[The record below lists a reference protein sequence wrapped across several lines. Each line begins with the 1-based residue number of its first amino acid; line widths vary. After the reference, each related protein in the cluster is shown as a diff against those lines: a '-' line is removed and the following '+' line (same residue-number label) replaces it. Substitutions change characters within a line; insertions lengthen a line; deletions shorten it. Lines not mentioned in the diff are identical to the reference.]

1 MPWSAS
7 PVIQEDCIIP
17 EREIH
22 PDTTRSKLLLIS
34 MAHGEVVEMED
45 RLVKRITLFVV
56 TLAAFL
62 TPFDGSAVNIALPS
76 IGKEFS
82 MDAVSLGWVATAYLL
97 ASAMFLVPFGRV
109 ADIFGRKKIF
119 TFGILIFTVASFSMV
134 LCGSGA
140 MLIGL
145 RIVQGFGSAMIF
157 GTGVALLTSVFPAQE
172 RGKALGIN
180 VAAVYLG
187 LSVGP
192 FLGGLL
198 TAHFGW
204 RSIFMVNVPLGLL
217 AMALVSFKLR
227 EEWAEA
233 KGEKFDLAGSIIYCF
248 ALIAVIYGF
257 SSFSRWGTG
266 VGSGLIALGVLG
278 IFAFIVWET
287 KVKNPVLNIDLF
299 RGNRTFVFS
308 NLAALIHYSA
318 TFAVAF
324 FLSLYLQYI
333 KKLNPQSAGT
343 ILVFQPVVMAACSPF
358 AGRLSDKMEPRIV
371 ASMGMALTA
380 FGLFLF
386 GFLQGNTSLEF
397 VIADL
402 ILLGFGFALFSS
414 PNTNAVMSS
423 VEKRFYGVASGTLGT
438 MRLTGQV
445 LSMGMAMLI
454 FAVHIGHAQITPEYF
469 PLLLQSTKSAFIL
482 FGILCSGG
490 TLASLARGKV
500 HLKH

>member
-1 MPWSAS
+1 M
-7 PVIQEDCIIP
+7 E
-17 EREIH
+17 
-22 PDTTRSKLLLIS
+22 
-34 MAHGEVVEMED
+34 HG
-45 RLVKRITLFVV
+45 LAKRITLFVV

-109 ADIFGRKKIF
+109 ADIYGRKKVF
-119 TFGILIFTVASFSMV
+119 TLGILVFTAATFSMV

-140 MLIGL
+140 MLICL
-145 RIVQGFGSAMIF
+145 RIAQGFGSAMIF
-157 GTGVALLTSVFPAQE
+157 GTGVALLISIFPPQE

-198 TAHFGW
+198 TSHFGW
-204 RSIFMVNVPLGLL
+204 RSIFLVNVPLGLL
-217 AMALVSFKLR
+217 AMALVSYKLK

-233 KGEKFDLAGSIIYCF
+233 QGEKFDLSGSILYCLG
-248 ALIAVIYGF
+248 LIAIIYGF
-257 SSFSRWGTG
+257 SSFSQWGAM
-266 VGSGLIALGVLG
+266 VSSGLILLGVLG
-278 IFAFIVWET
+278 IFAFIAWEM
-287 KVKNPVLNIDLF
+287 KVKNPVLNIELF
-299 RGNRTFVFS
+299 RGNRVFVLS
-308 NLAALIHYSA
+308 NLAAFIHYGA

-333 KKLNPQSAGT
+333 QKLSPQSAGT
-343 ILVFQPVVMAACSPF
+343 ILVFQPVVMAVCSPF
-358 AGRLSDKMEPRIV
+358 AGRLSDRIEPRIV

-380 FGLFLF
+380 AGLFLLA
-386 GFLQGNTSLEF
+386 FLGGNTPLEF
-397 VIADL
+397 VIGDL
-402 ILLGFGFALFSS
+402 ILLGLGFALFSS
-414 PNTNAVMSS
+414 PNTNAVMGS

-438 MRLTGQV
+438 MRLTGQM
-445 LSMGMAMLI
+445 LSMGIAMLI
-454 FAVHIGHAQITPEYF
+454 FAVHIGHTQITPEYY
-469 PLLLQSTKSAFIL
+469 PLLLTSTRSAFIL

-490 TLASLARGKV
+490 VFASLARGKV
-500 HLKH
+500 RLGH